1 MQIQA
6 IQRLETPPLAG
17 VAALRLRSEPV
28 APVVRVQPVQPFG
41 PGSDQAAVFRFG
53 AQALRLAQ
61 QPAAGTG
68 AAEDANESPTLG
80 AADAEPAGEQ
90 AVRGGGAAAASVE
103 GAELS
108 QEQRRQVDE
117 FRSRD
122 REVRTHEQSHKAV
135 AGDNAGA
142 IHLEYDV
149 GPDGRRYAVS
159 GDVPIDVSAVS
170 GDPEATVRKMSVV
183 ARAASAPAN
192 PSGADRQVAAKAAGQ
207 ASQARA
213 EMAAER
219 YTKAQELL
227 EATQAKQ
234 AEAAGKTDAANTPRA
249 EPARRAPLRLV
260 A

>member
-6 IQRLETPPLAG
+6 LQRLETPPSAG
-17 VAALRLRSEPV
+17 LAALRLRSDPV
-28 APVVRVQPVQPFG
+28 APVVPVKPIQPFG
-41 PGSDQAAVFRFG
+41 PGANEAAVFRFG

-68 AAEDANESPTLG
+68 AADESAAPG
-80 AADAEPAGEQ
+80 AEAEPTGAQ
-90 AVRGGGAAAASVE
+90 AVARGGAAAAGVE

-108 QEQRRQVDE
+108 QEQQRQVAE

-122 REVRTHEQSHKAV
+122 REVRNHEQSHKAV
-135 AGDNAGA
+135 GGEHAGA
-142 IHLEYDV
+142 IHLEYEV

-159 GDVPIDVSAVS
+159 GEVPIDVSAVS
-170 GDPEATVRKMSVV
+170 GDPEATVRKMAVV

-207 ASQARA
+207 AQQARA
-213 EMAAER
+213 ELAKER

-227 EATQAKQ
+227 EATQEKLT
-234 AEAAGKTDAANTPRA
+234 AGKADEASTSSA
-249 EPARRAPLRLV
+249 EPAARRAPLSLV